1 MPDVVAHAGATGRL
15 GAHPAP
21 SGADAR
27 RHPGMVLAG
36 RRTTAVPPAG
46 VIAPVV
52 PREFGGGPIV
62 ERLWQAAARLP
73 VGGALIGVSSADG
86 GVGRSTTTAALGGVL
101 ACAVSGLVL
110 AVDATG
116 RSWGGLTER
125 VADGDG
131 TVWDAVAGLNA
142 ADTNDGQNRPRV
154 HTDLDIDLDT
164 VLGWTRRTPA
174 GLHALVA
181 EPQRTAQRRPPVLR
195 ETRTAVDRL
204 HQHFSVALLDLP
216 AADTRPAWQSLRDVT
231 VPILV
236 ARAAADSLRHTQRL
250 LAQLRAAGLGDV
262 VDRTLLAVVATVP
275 NPPREATALGRQTAE
290 LVRRVVEVP
299 YDPHLAR
306 PEPVDPR
313 RTRRATRQAL
323 LELAAACLTR
333 SKPSAGPS
341 RASADATDADAP
353 PASAAGRTATA

>member
-1 MPDVVAHAGATGRL
+1 M
-15 GAHPAP
+15 
-21 SGADAR
+21 
-27 RHPGMVLAG
+27 
-36 RRTTAVPPAG
+36 
-46 VIAPVV
+46 V
-52 PREFGGGPIV
+52 PREFGGGAVV
-62 ERLWQAAARLP
+62 ERLWQSAARLP

-86 GVGRSTTTAALGGVL
+86 GVGRSAITAALGGVL
-101 ACAVSGLVL
+101 ACAVPRLVL

-142 ADTNDGQNRPRV
+142 ADTTDGQMRPQV
-154 HTDLDIDLDT
+154 HIDLET

-204 HQHFSVALLDLP
+204 HQHFAVALLDLP
-216 AADTRPAWQSLRDVT
+216 VADVRSAWQSLRDVT

-236 ARAAADSLRHTQRL
+236 ARAGVDSLRHTQRL

-262 VDRTLLAVVATVP
+262 VDRTVLAVVATVP
-275 NPPREATALGRQTAE
+275 NPPREAKALCRQTAE
-290 LVRRVVEVP
+290 LVRLVVEVP

-333 SKPSAGPS
+333 SKPTAGPS
-341 RASADATDADAP
+341 RASAAATDADAP